1 MKAAINKEESGMLFR
16 CTKCRIELD
25 ESMKVSSSVYNC
37 PNCGLE
43 EAEPYDHESNDKTI
57 MLEGVDEGII
67 AKIDGDTL
75 IIEGDREV
83 QDFSSLYANNTGRLV
98 GVTKVLT
105 RNGAYG
111 LFEMLTK
118 GLAKV
123 FSDIGVKISELAN
136 TKFVKGGIL
145 DANYWGNGITA
156 RLEGSTLY
164 LEGSGSIR
172 DFNPEDELHY
182 INLQKIKSI
191 IISYN
196 IKKIGSYAFRSCA
209 ILQDVE
215 AVGVVRVCEGAF
227 LYSPELITCKLPKVE
242 TIERIAFFGCKKL
255 RDVKIHNVEHIEDSA
270 FMGCICLTEVELN
283 HLLTLGASAYFN
295 CISLKSFKATYLD
308 SIGKSAFKGCT
319 ALEEVAL
326 PNLNKSHIDI
336 FNGCSNLKML
346 VVAQCASYYA
356 DSFDYIDQN
365 KVKVVKV

>member
-1 MKAAINKEESGMLFR
+1 MLFR
-16 CTKCRIELD
+16 CVKCKTELD
-25 ESMKVSSSVYNC
+25 ESMKLSPSVYNC

-43 EAEPYDHESNDKTI
+43 EAEPYEYELDDKTI
-57 MLEGVDEGII
+57 VLEGVDEGIT
-67 AKIDGDTL
+67 AKVDGDTL

-83 QDFSSLYANNTGRLV
+83 QDFNSLYVNNTGRLV

-105 RNGAYG
+105 RDGAYG

-123 FSDIGVKISELAN
+123 FSTIGLKISGL
-136 TKFVKGGIL
+136 TDIKFVKGDIL
-145 DANYWGNGITA
+145 DDGYWGNGVTA

-182 INLQKIKSI
+182 INLQKIRSI
-191 IISYN
+191 IISED
-196 IKKIGSYAFRSCA
+196 IKKIGRYAFRSCT
-209 ILQDVE
+209 ILQSVE

-242 TIERIAFFGCKKL
+242 TIERMAFFGCKKL
-255 RDVKIHNVEHIEDSA
+255 RDVKIHNVEHIESAA
-270 FMGCICLTEVELN
+270 FMGCICLTEVKSN

-295 CISLKSFKATYLD
+295 CISLKSFKATYLG
-308 SIGKSAFKGCT
+308 SIGKSAFKGCA

-336 FNGCSNLKML
+336 FDGCSNLKTL
-346 VVAQCASYYA
+346 VVAQYASYYA

>member
-1 MKAAINKEESGMLFR
+1 MPVR
-16 CTKCRIELD
+16 CAKCKIELN
-25 ESMKVSSSVYNC
+25 ESMKISSSVYNC

-43 EAEPYDHESNDKTI
+43 EAEPYDYELDDKTI
-57 MLEGVDEGII
+57 ILEGVDEGII

-83 QDFSSLYANNTGRLV
+83 QDFNSLYVNNTGRLV

-105 RNGAYG
+105 RDGAYG

-123 FSDIGVKISELAN
+123 FSSIGMKISELTN
-136 TKFVKGGIL
+136 TKLVKGGIL

-156 RLEGSTLY
+156 RLDGSTLY

-191 IISYN
+191 IISEH
-196 IKKIGSYAFRSCA
+196 IKKIGRYAFKSCTT
-209 ILQDVE
+209 LQNVE
-215 AVGVVRVCEGAF
+215 ASGVVRVCEGAF
-227 LYSPELITCKLPKVE
+227 LYNPELTTCKLSKVE
-242 TIERIAFFGCKKL
+242 KIERIAFFECKKL
-255 RDVKIHNVEHIEDSA
+255 RDVKIHNVEHIEDAA

-283 HLLTLGASAYFN
+283 HLLTLGASAYFK
-295 CISLKSFKATYLD
+295 CMSLKSFKATYLD
-308 SIGKSAFKGCT
+308 SIGGSAFKFCA

-336 FNGCSNLKML
+336 FYGCPNLKTI
-346 VVAQCASYYA
+346 VVARFASYYA
-356 DSFDYIDQN
+356 GSFDLSDQN

>member
-1 MKAAINKEESGMLFR
+1 MLVR
-16 CTKCRIELD
+16 CTKCKIELN
-25 ESMKVSSSVYNC
+25 ESMKMSSSVYNC

-43 EAEPYDHESNDKTI
+43 EVEPYDYELDDKTI
-57 MLEGVDEGII
+57 MLEGVDEGIT

-83 QDFSSLYANNTGRLV
+83 QDFNSLYSNNTGRLV

-105 RNGAYG
+105 RDGAYG

-123 FSDIGVKISELAN
+123 FSTIGLKISGL
-136 TKFVKGGIL
+136 TDIKFVKGDIL
-145 DANYWGNGITA
+145 DTGYWGNGITA

-191 IISYN
+191 IISED
-196 IKKIGSYAFRSCA
+196 IKKIGRYAFKSCA
-209 ILQDVE
+209 TLQNIE
-215 AVGVVRVCEGAF
+215 AIGVVRVCEGAF

-283 HLLTLGASAYFN
+283 HLLTLGTFAYSS
-295 CISLKSFKATYLD
+295 CTSLRSFKATYLD
-308 SIGKSAFKGCT
+308 SIRKSAFNGCT

-346 VVAQCASYYA
+346 VVAQYASYYA